1 MKLYH
6 PQAPPNSAACSTP
19 SSATDYKRRTPFCY
33 PPSIAPTLNS
43 ITTNGNNERHV
54 DPLRCVSRRCSRCRS
69 ASTRSTC
76 FSSQTSSLTRSL
88 VMAAK
93 LSQSVAAAQLAASG
107 ITTSSSGGCTNRQQG
122 SCTSLDQINDNTVK
136 CMKALK
142 AASGCALVITGGT
155 VRPRRLSSPSS
166 RAGACLSR
174 RKSAIPRAP
183 IRITM
188 ATRSTFHSP
197 HASARSSRATTRR
210 SEHVVMAQRNTSNRT
225 ATSTPRR
232 AITGTSPSLVH
243 AKACYGKAIQY
254 TPVTSYI

>member
-1 MKLYH
+1 
-6 PQAPPNSAACSTP
+6 
-19 SSATDYKRRTPFCY
+19 
-33 PPSIAPTLNS
+33 
-43 ITTNGNNERHV
+43 
-54 DPLRCVSRRCSRCRS
+54 
-69 ASTRSTC
+69 
-76 FSSQTSSLTRSL
+76 
-88 VMAAK
+88 MAAK

-122 SCTSLDQINDNTVK
+122 SCTSLDQINDNTVT

-155 VRPRRLSSPSS
+155 VRPRRLSSCVYHAPTLTLSS
-166 RAGACLSR
+166 

-197 HASARSSRATTRR
+197 HASTRSSPANIPR
-210 SEHVVMAQRNTSNRT
+210 SVHVVMAQRNTSNRT

-232 AITGTSPSLVH
+232 AITGTSPSLVR
-243 AKACYGKAIQY
+243 AKPGRNTIQY
-254 TPVTSYI
+254 TLLSSYS

>member
-1 MKLYH
+1 MQVCIHRIHLFFY
-6 PQAPPNSAACSTP
+6 PTFS
-19 SSATDYKRRTPFCY
+19 RTC
-33 PPSIAPTLNS
+33 
-43 ITTNGNNERHV
+43 
-54 DPLRCVSRRCSRCRS
+54 
-69 ASTRSTC
+69 
-76 FSSQTSSLTRSL
+76 SL

-122 SCTSLDQINDNTVK
+122 SCTSLDQINDNTVN

-174 RKSAIPRAP
+174 RRSATPPAP
-183 IRITM
+183 IPITT

-197 HASARSSRATTRR
+197 HASTRSSPANIPR
-210 SEHVVMAQRNTSNRT
+210 SVPVVMAPRNTSNRT

-232 AITGTSPSLVH
+232 AITGTSRSLVR
-243 AKACYGKAIQY
+243 AKPGRNTIQY
-254 TPVTSYI
+254 TLLSSYS